1 MILSQFIK
9 RFPIYN
15 AGVYTNVNWNSF
27 FGFIYSASI
36 LGMGNSFE
44 LILDPQIPELELGSS
59 PEQTSINHPK
69 NIHRKREKKR
79 ERGRESWHKNRKQAG
94 LKFKSNLP
102 VCSIPLS
109 LSLCTL
115 SLSFYVCV
123 WPLANFLIKNNRV
136 EKCLPNTIP
145 SKACARLA
153 KYPKL

>member
-15 AGVYTNVNWNSF
+15 ASVCTNVNWNSF

-59 PEQTSINHPK
+59 PEQTSINQPK
-69 NIHRKREKKR
+69 NIHRREKKEAR
-79 ERGRESWHKNRKQAG
+79 EKERESWHKNRKQAG

-102 VCSIPLS
+102 VSAIPLS
-109 LSLCTL
+109 LPL
-115 SLSFYVCV
+115 SLSMCVCGL
-123 WPLANFLIKNNRV
+123 WPIFLLKTTESNNV
-136 EKCLPNTIP
+136 YQTQFP
-145 SKACARLA
+145 A
-153 KYPKL
+153 KPAPA

>member
-1 MILSQFIK
+1 M
-9 RFPIYN
+9 R
-15 AGVYTNVNWNSF
+15 VYTNVNWHSF
-27 FGFIYSASI
+27 FPRLIFGFIYSASI
-36 LGMGNSFE
+36 LEMGNSFE

-69 NIHRKREKKR
+69 NTHRDIRETGRGEHGIKTKSKRVL
-79 ERGRESWHKNRKQAG
+79 N
-94 LKFKSNLP
+94 LKAI
-102 VCSIPLS
+102 CQ
-109 LSLCTL
+109 CTL
-115 SLSFYVCV
+115 SLSPSLSLVLSRSMCV

>member
-15 AGVYTNVNWNSF
+15 ASVCTNVNWNSF

-44 LILDPQIPELELGSS
+44 LILDPQILELELGSS
-59 PEQTSINHPK
+59 PEQTSINQPK
-69 NIHRKREKKR
+69 NIHRRREKKER

-102 VCSIPLS
+102 VSSIPLS
-109 LSLCTL
+109 LYPSLAL
-115 SLSFYVCV
+115 SMCV

-153 KYPKL
+153 K